1 MNTPTSAA
9 EAMTRLLDLMAQLRA
24 PGGCAWDREQTPAKL
39 KPQMLE
45 ECYEVMEAIDS
56 GSPTHLT
63 EELGD
68 LLLHVVFQAQIARE
82 AGDFTFADVAN
93 GIAEKL
99 VRRHPHVFGD
109 AKVADAAG
117 VVAQW
122 NELKKAEKPERQ
134 SALDGVPRA
143 LPALMRAEALQKKAR
158 HVGFDWPDVR
168 GSLEKVREEVAEV
181 TAEIEADLAFA
192 QADEQR
198 PEAGPKTAEEL
209 GDLLF
214 SIVNLARHLQLDAE
228 ELLTGANDKFS
239 RRFRAVEERIKAGGK
254 TMTECTLQ
262 ELDAAWMPSRRG
274 NRSVSGEHISGY
286 CLYVTEDFHGRTL
299 SSLSESAAPSRL

>member
-1 MNTPTSAA
+1 MSEPTPDAQA
-9 EAMTRLLDLMAQLRA
+9 VDRLLDLMARLRA
-24 PGGCAWDREQTPAKL
+24 PGGCPWDQEQTAATL

-45 ECYEVMEAIDS
+45 ECYEVLEAIDS
-56 GSPTHLT
+56 GSPEHLV

-82 AGDFTFADVAN
+82 AGDFTFADVAH

-109 AKVADAAG
+109 LKVADAAG

-122 NELKKAEKPERQ
+122 HELKKAEKPERK

-158 HVGFDWPDVR
+158 QVGFDWPDVR
-168 GSLEKVREEVAEV
+168 GSLDKVWEEVAEV
-181 TAEIEADLAFA
+181 AKEIEDNFAFA
-192 QADEQR
+192 QAREAKFVPA
-198 PEAGPKTAEEL
+198 PETAEEL

-214 SIVNLARHLQLDAE
+214 SVVNLARHLKLDAE
-228 ELLTGANDKFS
+228 ELLTAANDKFA
-239 RRFRAVEERIKAGGK
+239 RRFRAVEERILTSGK
-254 TMTECTLQ
+254 SMGDCTLD
-262 ELDAAWMPSRRG
+262 ELDAAW
-274 NRSVSGEHISGY
+274 NAVKN
-286 CLYVTEDFHGRTL
+286 DQ
-299 SSLSESAAPSRL
+299 

>member
-1 MNTPTSAA
+1 MSEPSPDAQA
-9 EAMTRLLDLMAQLRA
+9 VDRLLDLMARLRA
-24 PGGCAWDREQTPAKL
+24 PGGCPWDQEQTAATL

-45 ECYEVMEAIDS
+45 ECYEVLEAIDS
-56 GSPTHLT
+56 GSPQHLV

-82 AGDFTFADVAN
+82 AGDFTFADVAH

-109 AKVADAAG
+109 LKVAEAAG

-122 NELKKAEKPERQ
+122 HELKKAEKPERK

-158 HVGFDWPDVR
+158 QVGFDWPDVR
-168 GSLEKVREEVAEV
+168 GSLDKVREEVAEV
-181 TAEIEADLAFA
+181 AKEIEDNFAFA
-192 QADEQR
+192 QAREAKFVPA
-198 PEAGPKTAEEL
+198 PETAEEL

-214 SIVNLARHLQLDAE
+214 SVVNLARHLKLDAE
-228 ELLTGANDKFS
+228 ELLTAANDKFA
-239 RRFRAVEERIKAGGK
+239 RRFRAVEERILTSGK
-254 TMTECTLQ
+254 SMGDCTLD
-262 ELDAAWMPSRRG
+262 ELDAAW
-274 NRSVSGEHISGY
+274 NAVKNNQ
-286 CLYVTEDFHGRTL
+286 
-299 SSLSESAAPSRL
+299 